1 MLTVASGAE
10 IAAKRRIGEGS
21 NVVRVFNLYFP
32 TSTVFQIGLEAAL
45 IFVAAIFGAVL
56 YYPWTVGVELLGII
70 PKAVAIA
77 IAMTILFSVL
87 GLYKTEQPRGYPAIV
102 ARILVAFL
110 FGLPLLHWMFY
121 ALPNGEL
128 CREALD
134 ATLMF
139 GLAGNLSLRAA
150 FQRAETVSPFFAR
163 RVLILGTGSEAASV
177 ENELRKT
184 GVPGLH
190 VVGFYP
196 IESEEN
202 VVPTHRILSSAISV
216 TETVNRFDIHEI
228 IVAVAERRGG
238 LVPWN
243 NLLHCKLVGINVLDL
258 SAFFERCW
266 GQVRIESLRASWFIY
281 GDGFRQGLARTL
293 VKRTFDIVVSAS
305 LLLLAMPVM
314 FLTAFAIMLESGR
327 PVIYRQERVGQ
338 GGRSFN
344 VFKFRS
350 MFTDAESDGKP
361 RWAQANDD
369 RVTRVG
375 RFIRKTRIDEL
386 PQLFNV
392 LKGDMSLVGPRP
404 ERPFFVRQLEHQL
417 PFYEVRHSVKPGVT
431 GWAQVCY
438 EYGASV
444 DDAGNKLR
452 YDLYYVKNHSLFLD
466 FLILFKTIRVVLT
479 GHGSR

>member
-1 MLTVASGAE
+1 MLSQ
-10 IAAKRRIGEGS
+10 IA
-21 NVVRVFNLYFP
+21 
-32 TSTVFQIGLEAAL
+32 LEASL
-45 IFVAAIFGAVL
+45 LFSAAIYGAVL
-56 YYPWTVGVELLGII
+56 YYPGTGFMDIV

-77 IAMTILFSVL
+77 IAMSALFFAL
-87 GLYKTEQPRGYPAIV
+87 GLYKIEQPYGYPKIFVRMLA
-102 ARILVAFL
+102 AFL
-110 FGLPLLHWMFY
+110 LGLPLLHWVFY
-121 ALPNGEL
+121 AMPNGEL

-134 ATLMF
+134 VTMFF
-139 GLAGNLSLRAA
+139 GLAGSLSLRAA
-150 FQRAETVSPFFAR
+150 LRKSETVSPLFVR
-163 RVLILGTGSEAASV
+163 RVLILGTGAEAASV
-177 ENELRKT
+177 EEALRKT

-190 VVGFYP
+190 IVGFYP

-202 VVPTHRILSSAISV
+202 VVPAHRILSSALSV
-216 TETVNRFDIHEI
+216 TETVNRYDVHEI
-228 IVAVAERRGG
+228 IVAVVERRGG
-238 LVPWN
+238 VVPWN
-243 NLLHCKLVGINVLDL
+243 NLLHCKLVGIKVLDL

-281 GDGFRQGLARTL
+281 GDGFRQGLIRTL
-293 VKRTFDIVVSAS
+293 VKRSFDIVVSAL
-305 LLLLAMPVM
+305 LLLLATP
-314 FLTAFAIMLESGR
+314 IMLLTVLAIVMESGR

-338 GGRSFN
+338 GGRNFN
-344 VFKFRS
+344 VLKFRS
-350 MFTDAESDGKP
+350 MYTDAESDGKP

-375 RFIRKTRIDEL
+375 RIIRKTRIDEL

-392 LKGDMSLVGPRP
+392 IKGDMSLVGPRP
-404 ERPFFVRQLEHQL
+404 ERPFFVRQLEQQL

-466 FLILFKTIRVVLT
+466 IVILFKTVRVVLT

>member
-1 MLTVASGAE
+1 
-10 IAAKRRIGEGS
+10 
-21 NVVRVFNLYFP
+21 VVRVFNLYFP
-32 TSTVFQIGLEAAL
+32 TRTVFQIGLEASL
-45 IFVAAIFGAVL
+45 LFVAAIYGAIL
-56 YYPWTVGVELLGII
+56 YYPWTAGSELLGTI
-70 PKAVAIA
+70 PKAAAIA
-77 IAMTILFSVL
+77 VAMTVLFSVL
-87 GLYKTEQPRGYPAIV
+87 GLYRPDQPRGYPAIV

-134 ATLMF
+134 VTLVF

-150 FQRAETVSPFFAR
+150 FQRADTVSPLFAR
-163 RVLILGTGSEAASV
+163 RVLILGTGADAASV
-177 ENELRKT
+177 EEELHKT

-202 VVPTHRILSSAISV
+202 IVPTHRILSSALSV
-216 TETVNRFDIHEI
+216 TETVRRYDVHEI

-238 LVPWN
+238 VVPWN
-243 NLLHCKLVGINVLDL
+243 NLLHCKLVGIKVLDL

-281 GDGFRQGLARTL
+281 GDGFRQGLARTII
-293 VKRTFDIVVSAS
+293 KRTFDIVVSAS
-305 LLLLAMPVM
+305 LLILALPVM
-314 FLTAFAIMLESGR
+314 ILTAIAIMLESGR
-327 PVIYRQERVGQ
+327 PVIYWQERVGQ
-338 GGRSFN
+338 GGQNFN
-344 VFKFRS
+344 VYKFRS
-350 MFTDAESDGKP
+350 MLTDAESDGKP

-404 ERPFFVRQLEHQL
+404 ERPFFVRQLEQQL

-444 DDAGNKLR
+444 DDAANKLR

-466 FLILFKTIRVVLT
+466 VLVLFKTIRVVLT